1 LRVVD
6 ERSIVAVRRRIHD
19 RDAAVLA
26 RCSMDALSDV
36 LKSVRLEGAVY
47 LAAEFSAPWSV
58 SARAGLDSV
67 QERLG
72 AADHVVFFHYVAQGE
87 CHVGDPRDAAPVFAA
102 EGDLIVC
109 AHGGGQ
115 TMASDLRLEPVDADT
130 LPSLGEAGDPI
141 TRLRHGGGGALTR
154 LVCGY
159 LACSRSA
166 CRPVLDALPAV
177 VSIPTRDGAAATL
190 VHELLQVAVSESARS
205 RPGAQSLLAKLS
217 ELLFVE
223 ALRRYAD
230 GLAPGRTGWLA
241 GLRDPYVGRALGMLH
256 AQPAKTWTV
265 EDLAASVALSRSA
278 LAERFTSLVGEPPM
292 QYLSR
297 WRLALAAQQLRAGAE
312 PIARI
317 AERSGYE
324 SDAAFSRAFKREF
337 GVPPAAWRRRGG
349 RA

>member
-1 LRVVD
+1 
-6 ERSIVAVRRRIHD
+6 
-19 RDAAVLA
+19 
-26 RCSMDALSDV
+26 MDALSDV

-47 LAAEFSAPWSV
+47 LQGEFSAPWCI
-58 SARAGLDSV
+58 SARHGLPAVQDRLAGS
-67 QERLG
+67 
-72 AADHVVFFHYVAQGE
+72 DHVVFFHYVVQGE
-87 CHVGDPRDAAPVFAA
+87 CRVSDPRSGAVVVARA
-102 EGDLIVC
+102 GDLIVC

-115 TMASDLRLEPVDADT
+115 TMASDLALAAVDADT
-130 LPSLGEAGDPI
+130 LPSHAAPGDPI
-141 TRLRHGGGGALTR
+141 TRLRHGGGGAVTHV
-154 LVCGY
+154 VCGY

-166 CRPVLDALPAV
+166 CRPVLEALPPV
-177 VSIPTRDGAAATL
+177 VAIPTREGVAAAL
-190 VHELLQVAVSESARS
+190 VRELLQLAVSESAES

-230 GLAPGRTGWLA
+230 DLPSGGTGWLA
-241 GLRDPYVGRALGMLH
+241 GLRDPYVGRALGLLH
-256 AQPAKTWTV
+256 AEPAKTWTV
-265 EDLAASVALSRSA
+265 DDLAGRVALSRSA

-297 WRLALAAQQLRAGAE
+297 WRLALAAQQLRGGVE

-337 GVPPAAWRRRGG
+337 GLPPAAWRRKGG
-349 RA
+349 

>member
-1 LRVVD
+1 
-6 ERSIVAVRRRIHD
+6 
-19 RDAAVLA
+19 
-26 RCSMDALSDV
+26 MDALSDV

-47 LAAEFSAPWSV
+47 LHGEFSAPWCI
-58 SARAGLDSV
+58 SARSGLDSV
-67 QERLG
+67 LDRL
-72 AADHVVFFHYVAQGE
+72 APADHVVFFHYVVQGE
-87 CHVGDPRDAAPVFAA
+87 CHVRDARAGLDVRAVQ
-102 EGDLIVC
+102 GDLIVC

-115 TMASDLRLEPVDADT
+115 TMASDLRLEPIDADT
-130 LPSLGEAGDPI
+130 LPVLGKRGDAI
-141 TRLRHGGGGALTR
+141 TRLRHGGGGPVTR
-154 LVCGY
+154 VVCGY

-177 VSIPTRDGAAATL
+177 VSIPTRDGAAAAL
-190 VHELLQVAVSESARS
+190 VHELLQIGVSESAQA

-223 ALRRYAD
+223 AVRRYAD
-230 GLAPGRTGWLA
+230 GLPAGRSGWLA
-241 GLRDPYVGRALGMLH
+241 GLRDPHVGRALGLLH
-256 AQPAKTWTV
+256 ADPAKMWTV
-265 EDLAASVALSRSA
+265 DDLATRVALSRSA

-297 WRLALAAQQLRAGAE
+297 WRLALAAQALRAGPE

-337 GVPPAAWRRRGG
+337 GVPPAAWRRR
-349 RA
+349 

>member
-1 LRVVD
+1 
-6 ERSIVAVRRRIHD
+6 
-19 RDAAVLA
+19 
-26 RCSMDALSDV
+26 MDALSDV
-36 LKSVRLEGAVY
+36 LKSVQLEGAVY
-47 LAAEFSAPWSV
+47 LDGEFTAPWCV
-58 SARAGLDSV
+58 SARAGLPAA
-67 QERLG
+67 QHRLG
-72 AADHVVFFHYVAQGE
+72 SADHFMFFHYVVQGE
-87 CHVGDPRDAAPVFAA
+87 CHVRDGRTGTQVAATA
-102 EGDLIVC
+102 GDLIVC

-115 TMASDLRLEPVDADT
+115 TMASNLDLVPVDADT
-130 LPSLGEAGDPI
+130 LSSQAAPGDPI
-141 TRLRHGGGGALTR
+141 VRLRHGGGGELTR
-154 LVCGY
+154 VVCGY

-166 CRPVLDALPAV
+166 CRPVIQALPAV
-177 VSIPTRDGAAATL
+177 VAIPTRDGVAAAL
-190 VHELLQVAVSESARS
+190 VRELLQIAVSESAQS

-230 GLAPGRTGWLA
+230 GVPAGGTGWLA
-241 GLRDPYVGRALGMLH
+241 GLRDPYVGRALGLLH
-256 AQPAKTWTV
+256 GEPAKTWTV
-265 EDLAASVALSRSA
+265 EDLATRVALSRSA

-337 GVPPAAWRRRGG
+337 GMPPAQWRTGNQGRTPGLGPQERPIASKKNRGPSL
-349 RA
+349 